1 MRFLIVISRFSVAA
15 LIAAV
20 VIGLLA
26 SFGTRVGFWDYH
38 FGLLRLFPWCLY
50 IGVLALAAALIWA
63 LTAFFSNDGTGARF
77 GAIGLIGSLILVSP
91 LLYNKAYD
99 WQDPPIHD
107 VSTDTE
113 YAPQFVALLQDRVGS
128 ENGPEYDG
136 PKKVFFEGK
145 WQTVSALQHK
155 YYGYL
160 RPFAVIRPPER
171 LFRQAVSTAYGMGW
185 RIVSVVPD
193 SGRIE
198 ATDTSFFFGFTDD
211 IVIRVKPAGMGAR
224 LDVRSKSR
232 SRQNDRGE
240 NAERIRDFAKLL
252 ASSG

>member
-1 MRFLIVISRFSVAA
+1 MIVVSRMSVAA
-15 LIAAV
+15 LIAAI

-26 SFGTRVGFWDYH
+26 SFGTRFGMWDWH

-50 IGVLALAAALIWA
+50 IGVAALVLALLWA
-63 LTAFFSNDGTGARF
+63 VTAFFSNEGAGARF
-77 GAIGLIGSLILVSP
+77 GVVGLIGSIALVGP
-91 LLYNKAYD
+91 MLYDMAYD

-107 VSTDTE
+107 ISTDTE
-113 YAPQFVALLQDRVGS
+113 FAPQFVALLQDRAGA
-128 ENGPEYDG
+128 ENGSDYDG

-193 SGRIE
+193 AGRIE
-198 ATDTSFFFGFTDD
+198 ATDSDFWFGFTDD

-224 LDVRSKSR
+224 LDMRSKSR
-232 SRQNDRGE
+232 ELQNDRGE
-240 NAERIRDFAKLL
+240 NAQRIRAFAKLL

>member
-1 MRFLIVISRFSVAA
+1 MRFLVVVSRMSVAA

-26 SFGTRVGFWDYH
+26 SFGTRFGLWNWH

-50 IGVLALAAALIWA
+50 ISIVALALALVWA
-63 LTAFFSNDGTGARF
+63 VTAFFSNEGAGARF
-77 GAIGLIGSLILVSP
+77 GVVGLIGSIALAGP
-91 LLYNKAYD
+91 MLYDKAYD

-107 VSTDTE
+107 ISTDTE
-113 YAPQFVALLQDRVGS
+113 YAPQFVALLQDRAGA
-128 ENGPEYDG
+128 ENGPGYDG
-136 PKKVFFEGK
+136 PKKVYFEGK
-145 WQTVSALQHK
+145 WQTVSSLQHK

-160 RPFAVIRPPER
+160 RPIMIITPPER
-171 LFRQAVSTAYGMGW
+171 LFRRAVAAAYGMGW
-185 RIVSVVPD
+185 HIVSVVPD
-193 SGRIE
+193 AGRLE
-198 ATDTSFFFGFTDD
+198 ATDTTFFFGFTDD

-232 SRQNDRGE
+232 ELQNDRGE
-240 NAERIRDFAKLL
+240 NAQRIRAFGKLL

>member
-1 MRFLIVISRFSVAA
+1 MRFLAIVSRLSAAA

-26 SFGTRVGFWDYH
+26 SFGTRFGLWDWH

-50 IGVLALAAALIWA
+50 IGCVALAASLIWA
-63 LTAFFSNDGTGARF
+63 VTAFFSNEGGGARY
-77 GAIGLIGSLILVSP
+77 GAIALIGSIALVGP
-91 LLYNKAYD
+91 MLYDKAYD

-107 VSTDTE
+107 ISTDTE
-113 YAPQFVALLQDRVGS
+113 YAPEFVALLQDRAGAL
-128 ENGPEYDG
+128 NGPEYDG
-136 PKKVFFEGK
+136 PKKVLFDGK

-171 LFRQAVSTAYGMGW
+171 LFRQAVSTAYAMGW
-185 RIVSVVPD
+185 RVVSVVPD
-193 SGRIE
+193 AGRIE
-198 ATDTSFFFGFTDD
+198 ATHSDFWFGFTDD

-232 SRQNDRGE
+232 ELQNDRGE
-240 NAERIRDFAKLL
+240 NAQRIRDFAKLL

>member
-1 MRFLIVISRFSVAA
+1 MRFLIVVSRMSVAA
-15 LIAAV
+15 LLAAV

-26 SFGTRVGFWDYH
+26 SFGTRFGLWPWQ

-50 IGVLALAAALIWA
+50 IGVLALALALVWA
-63 LTAFFSNDGTGARF
+63 VTAFFSNDGTGARF
-77 GAIGLIGSLILVSP
+77 GVIGLIGSLVLVSP
-91 LLYNKAYD
+91 LAYDEAYD

-113 YAPQFVALLQDRVGS
+113 YAPEFVTLLQDRAGA

-171 LFRQAVSTAYGMGW
+171 LFQQAVSAAYAMGW

-193 SGRIE
+193 AGRIE
-198 ATDTSFFFGFTDD
+198 ATDSDFWFGLTDD

-232 SRQNDRGE
+232 ELQNDRGE
-240 NAERIRDFAKLL
+240 NAQRIRAFAKLL

>member
-1 MRFLIVISRFSVAA
+1 MKSLALLSRFSVAA

-20 VIGLLA
+20 AVGFLA
-26 SFGTRVGFWDYH
+26 SFGTRFGLWNWH
-38 FGLLRLFPWCLY
+38 FGLLQLFPWCFYLG
-50 IGVLALAAALIWA
+50 IVALIAALLWA
-63 LTAFFSNDGTGARF
+63 LIAFFGNDGTGATS
-77 GAIGLIGSLILVSP
+77 GVIGLIGAVALVSP
-91 LLYNKAYD
+91 IAYDKAYD

-107 VSTDTE
+107 ISTDTE
-113 YAPQFVALLQDRVGS
+113 YAPPFVQLLQDREGA
-128 ENGPEYDG
+128 ENGSEYDG

-160 RPFAVIRPPER
+160 RSFAVIRPPER
-171 LFRQAVSTAYGMGW
+171 LFRQAVSAAYAMGW
-185 RIVSVVPD
+185 RVVSVVPD

-198 ATDTSFFFGFTDD
+198 ATDTDFWFGFTDD

-224 LDVRSKSR
+224 LDMRSKSR
-232 SRQNDRGE
+232 ELQNDRGE
-240 NAERIRDFAKLL
+240 NAQRIRAFAKLL

>member
-1 MRFLIVISRFSVAA
+1 MRFLIVVSRLSVAA
-15 LIAAV
+15 LISAV
-20 VIGLLA
+20 AIGLLA
-26 SFGTRVGFWDYH
+26 SFGTR
-38 FGLLRLFPWCLY
+38 FGLWNWHYGLLKLFPWCLY
-50 IGVLALAAALIWA
+50 IGCLALAFALVWA

-77 GAIGLIGSLILVSP
+77 GAIGLIGSLMLVSP
-91 LLYNKAYD
+91 LAYDKAYD

-107 VSTDTE
+107 ISTDTE
-113 YAPQFVALLQDRVGS
+113 HAPQFVALLADRAGA
-128 ENGPEYDG
+128 ENGPGYDG
-136 PKKVFFEGK
+136 PKKVYFEGA
-145 WQTVSALQHK
+145 WQTVSSLQHQ

-171 LFRQAVSTAYGMGW
+171 LFRQAVSAAYAMGW

-193 SGRIE
+193 AGRIE

-224 LDVRSKSR
+224 LDIRSKSR
-232 SRQNDRGE
+232 ELLNDRGE
-240 NAERIRDFAKLL
+240 NAHRIRAFAKLL